1 MTIDVRP
8 LGDDAWQQAVPIMEF
23 AFGEEWSSDAQE
35 PERRRYESDRAIGAF
50 TAGETV
56 GHAAIYSLRMTVPGR
71 RELDVAG
78 VSMVGV
84 LPTHRR
90 RGVLTALMRH
100 QLTGLYES
108 GREAV
113 AVLTASEPAIYGR
126 FGYGLATEW
135 ASVEIQRT
143 ARTLRPVA
151 GVEEVTIR
159 YADPDKVLDATN
171 AVRESVVASRPG
183 MFHHNESWRRSEIAD
198 PASGRNGGSPLR
210 CVLAEREGQ
219 VSGFAY
225 FHTRGSWDER
235 GPGGTATISRVQ
247 ATDVASSAA
256 LWRFLLDQDLMATT
270 THRRLPLDDPIL
282 AWLVDVRR
290 AKVTVRDSMWAR
302 LVDVGR
308 ALGSRGYA
316 APVDVVLEVRDEFC
330 PWNAGRWHLAAEP
343 DDTDDT
349 DAPGG
354 ASCGRTDREPDL
366 VLDVRD
372 LATAYLGRP
381 TLLALG
387 AAGLIEERVPG
398 ALARVARAFRNE
410 PLPLLDTPF

>member
-1 MTIDVRP
+1 MAIDVRP
-8 LGDDAWQQAVPIMEF
+8 LGDDAWHQAVPIMEL
-23 AFGEEWSSDAQE
+23 AFGEEWPSDAQE
-35 PERRRYESDRAIGAF
+35 PERGRYEPDRAIGAF
-50 TAGETV
+50 TTDEMV
-56 GHAAIYSLRMTVPGR
+56 GHAAIYSLRMTVPGQ

-100 QLTGLYES
+100 QLGGLYES

-135 ASVEIQRT
+135 VSVEIQRT
-143 ARTLRPVA
+143 ARSLRPVA
-151 GVEEVTIR
+151 GVDDVTIR
-159 YADPDKVLDATN
+159 YADADKVLDATN
-171 AVRESVVASRPG
+171 AVRESVVAARPG
-183 MFHHNESWRRSEIAD
+183 MFHHNESWRRSELAD
-198 PASGRNGGSPLR
+198 PVSGRHGGSPLR
-210 CVLAEREGQ
+210 CVVAERAGQ

-225 FHTRGSWDER
+225 FHTRSSWDER
-235 GPGGTATISRVQ
+235 GPGGTTTISRVQ
-247 ATDVASSAA
+247 ATDAASSAA

-270 THRRLPLDDPIL
+270 GHRRLSLDDPIL
-282 AWLVDVRR
+282 AWLLDVRR
-290 AKVTVRDSMWAR
+290 AKVTVRDGMWAR

-316 APVDVVLEVRDEFC
+316 APVDVVLDVHDEFC
-330 PWNAGRWHLAAEP
+330 PWNAGRWRLVADAE
-343 DDTDDT
+343 
-349 DAPGG
+349 DADS
-354 ASCGRTDREPDL
+354 ASCVRTEREADL

-372 LATAYLGRP
+372 LASAYLGRP
-381 TLLALG
+381 TLLGLG
-387 AAGLIEERVPG
+387 AAGLVEERVPG
-398 ALARVARAFRNE
+398 TLARVARAFRND